1 MTLADLFDWFAL
13 DSKHVAEQTDDPKQ
27 RERWMS
33 WQSCGRPPHDR
44 AVTKR
49 SPATLPPRG
58 LTNFDQ
64 AKGRQDNGVPAG
76 FEYVPPIPVR
86 RKGWSFGSR
95 ACALNRP
102 RRCSAPVFGTML
114 GPRNTIEIVF
124 ALDETKFRL

>member
-1 MTLADLFDWFAL
+1 MTFADLFDWFAS

-44 AVTKR
+44 AMTKR
-49 SPATLPPRG
+49 SAATLPQGDQRTSPRLKAPGQRGPGWLRIPASNTRSSQG
-58 LTNFDQ
+58 LVF
-64 AKGRQDNGVPAG
+64 
-76 FEYVPPIPVR
+76 
-86 RKGWSFGSR
+86 SR

-114 GPRNTIEIVF
+114 GSRNTIETVF
-124 ALDETKFRL
+124 AFDETKFRL

>member
-1 MTLADLFDWFAL
+1 MTLAVLFDWFAL

-58 LTNFDQ
+58 LTSFAQ
-64 AKGRQDNGVPAG
+64 AKGQPGQRGPGCLRIRASNTRSSQGLVFWFTGLCPQSASTLLGTG
-76 FEYVPPIPVR
+76 FWNNAR
-86 RKGWSFGSR
+86 
-95 ACALNRP
+95 L
-102 RRCSAPVFGTML
+102 
-114 GPRNTIEIVF
+114 
-124 ALDETKFRL
+124 TKHN